1 MSANVALSETFDQ
14 WRVKTNELM
23 VMTQTGGT
31 SNFVK
36 LTNAVDSTS
45 NTTGSIITAGGV
57 GIAKSMVVGGDV
69 NVHGNFH
76 ANGNITT
83 DGDLTFGSSDDDT
96 VSFSAD
102 IGSSLEPNAN
112 VTYHIGNNSMYWAN
126 GYFEAMNISQADN
139 SGVKALVIDADEDT
153 VQAITVDAEQTT
165 ANVFQIDADALTTG
179 TIMYLK
185 SDVNDASTRNLVDIV
200 NEHTSSTGTT
210 ALSLRNDAG
219 RGLFIDSNL
228 AAGGYSVEV
237 DSEHT
242 TTNVAKIASIATS
255 GTLLELSASGVL
267 TGDVINITADS
278 ATTGKGVNVSMDA
291 LTTGSALYIDDD
303 SASTST
309 RSDVTII
316 QNNAAALAATALTV
330 QSDGGIT
337 GITLDK
343 NFSAVTA
350 ATVKGLHVDFDRTVP
365 GSGTANFTDIGIDL
379 DVNSAGLGTT
389 TTTGLDVDVVGATSG
404 THTVV
409 GLDVN
414 VSGADTMYAAK
425 FVGGDILVGVDGTG
439 HDVTFY
445 GDTASQYMLW
455 DQSADE
461 LVLTLDSKLS
471 FWDAAGGENI
481 VSASNGALGINAGTT
496 LTLTAP
502 TITVADGSVDFNIAS
517 HDGSNGLKLGGTLVT
532 TTAATLNNGATVGQ
546 SAALAFI
553 FA

>member
-36 LTNAVDSTS
+36 LTNTTDSTS

-57 GIAKSMVVGGDV
+57 GVAKSMVVGGDV
-69 NVHGNFH
+69 NVHGSFH
-76 ANGNITT
+76 ANGNIST
-83 DGDLTFGSSDDDT
+83 DGDLTFGSSDTDT
-96 VSFSAD
+96 ITFAAD

-179 TIMYLK
+179 AIMYLK
-185 SDVNDASTRNLVDIV
+185 SDVNDGSTRNLLEVV

-210 ALSLRNDAG
+210 ALKLRNDAG
-219 RGLFIDSNL
+219 RGLFIDSDL

-255 GTLLELSASGVL
+255 GTLLELSAAGVL

-278 ATTGKGVNVSMDA
+278 ATTGKGINISMDA
-291 LTTGSALYIDDD
+291 LTTGSMLYLDDNSD
-303 SASTST
+303 DEGT
-309 RSDVTII
+309 RNCVYIA
-316 QNNAAALAATALTV
+316 QNHDTAIAATALSV
-330 QSDGGIT
+330 LSDSGVT
-337 GITLDK
+337 GMLIDK
-343 NFSAVTA
+343 NFPAAAVAA
-350 ATVKGLHVDFDRTVP
+350 ATVRGLHVDFDHTVP
-365 GSGTANFTDIGIDL
+365 SSGTANFTDIGIDL

-389 TTTGLDVDVVGATSG
+389 TTTGLDIDVVGATSG
-404 THTVV
+404 THTAV
-409 GLDVN
+409 GLDVVVGSADVN
-414 VSGADTMYAAK
+414 YVAKFEGGGIMIKEQSDADT
-425 FVGGDILVGVDGTG
+425 DITA
-439 HDVTFY
+439 Y
-445 GDTASQYMLW
+445 GQLWVKTATPNNLMFTDDRGF
-455 DQSADE
+455 DQ
-461 LVLTLDSKLS
+461 T
-471 FWDAAGGENI
+471 
-481 VSASNGALGINAGTT
+481 
-496 LTLTAP
+496 
-502 TITVADGSVDFNIAS
+502 IAS
-517 HDGSNGLKLGGTLVT
+517 IGKSI
-532 TTAATLNNGATVGQ
+532 
-546 SAALAFI
+546 ALSIVFG
-553 FA
+553 